1 MTAIQMIKRI
11 CRSSKFEQLARKL
24 GRWTSISHSN
34 LWTRPFECPRVGRIK
49 GESKDRVQIWNYNA
63 WKKCAWTKSF
73 TKVQKSLIRDKY
85 VSDFNKPNGFR
96 FPKKCWNKV
105 WATFAKIE
113 MGTKKGVAGF
123 KKNHKFSFF
132 ERWHTLTIFPYPD
145 NIKEWPNWTWPKK
158 NCFAS
163 RTSASEIKLR
173 NA

>member
-96 FPKKCWNKV
+96 FPKQCWNKV

-132 ERWHTLTIFPYPD
+132 ERWHTLLQFSHILNTSKSDQIGHD
-145 NIKEWPNWTWPKK
+145 QKK
-158 NCFAS
+158 
-163 RTSASEIKLR
+163 IILPLQPQQVW
-173 NA
+173 

>member
-73 TKVQKSLIRDKY
+73 TKVQYHWSGTNTSQISTNQMVFASLRSAETKSGLLSRKL
-85 VSDFNKPNGFR
+85 KWA
-96 FPKKCWNKV
+96 PKKVSRVSK
-105 WATFAKIE
+105 KITSFHFLRDDTHFYNFPISWIHQRVTKLD
-113 MGTKKGVAGF
+113 MTKKELF
-123 KKNHKFSFF
+123 C
-132 ERWHTLTIFPYPD
+132 L
-145 NIKEWPNWTWPKK
+145 
-158 NCFAS
+158 
-163 RTSASEIKLR
+163 
-173 NA
+173 